1 MEIKMSPQTM
11 ADDLAY
17 IRDLAEAGKNAP
29 LLGGRFLVL
38 WGGLTTAAYIGHYAI
53 AEGMFGLQPVAF
65 AIMWIAYAIL
75 GVGGMYLLKMSYPDS
90 KPGRASTG
98 NKVSA
103 LVWQASGY
111 FLGAYFL
118 GAFLSAMIFDVFS
131 PFLWSVP
138 MVVGLYGLSQY
149 VSGVISNTAPLKL
162 AGILAMLSVVPAI
175 LLSGTNYMW
184 LLGSAVAAVCVLAP
198 GIILMRHEP
207 SETV

>member
-1 MEIKMSPQTM
+1 MSPQTM

-38 WGGLTTAAYIGHYAI
+38 WGGLTAAAYLGHYAI

-65 AIMWIAYAIL
+65 AIMWIAYVTL
-75 GVGGMYLLKMSYPDS
+75 GVGGMYLMKMSYPNS
-90 KPGRASTG
+90 KPGRASTD

-118 GAFLSAMIFDVFS
+118 GAFLSAMMLNVFS
-131 PFLWSVP
+131 PFIWSVP

-149 VSGVISNTAPLKL
+149 VSGVIANTAPLKL
-162 AGILAMLSVVPAI
+162 AGIAAMLSVVPAI

-184 LLGSAVAAVCVLAP
+184 LFGAAVAAICVLVP
-198 GIILMRHEP
+198 GIILMRREP